1 MSLLEENESKLSP
14 QTQNHLYAY
23 LHSFC
28 TILIDKGHL
37 EFVNVLHSLYKRNLE
52 KGVLFNDGRL
62 SANAYLNLV
71 QIAIRAK
78 EVAWAIQFAT
88 EYKTYIAGGDDTN
101 FFYHYSLASCL
112 FAKGQHDEALDLLT
126 ENAPSPYYHLMVRR
140 LELKIYYELDHELLP
155 YKIDAFRKYLERT
168 APKSVAAQNSE
179 FCQHVEPAKHVA
191 KKGRQTICQAC
202 RTYFRQKINRRTL
215 LAA

>member
-1 MSLLEENESKLSP
+1 
-14 QTQNHLYAY
+14 
-23 LHSFC
+23 
-28 TILIDKGHL
+28 
-37 EFVNVLHSLYKRNLE
+37 LE

-168 APKSVAAQNSE
+168 APKSVSTQNSDLNIN
-179 FCQHVEPAKHVA
+179 FLSMITQISQSPRKDGKRSAKLIERIQS
-191 KKGRQTICQAC
+191 KKMIAERSW
-202 RTYFRQKINRRTL
+202 L
-215 LAA
+215 LEKARALS